1 MTPDALSLAGKVAI
15 VTGSGRENG
24 IGAAIAIA
32 LSRNGAAVVI
42 NYVSES
48 SEARA
53 AGVAKTI
60 QAAGGQAIVVKASVS
75 TPEGANHLVQETLK
89 RFKTDHIDILV
100 NNAGAGLVGSTL
112 ETTKEGIDLTFG
124 VNVYGTIFLVQAV
137 VPHMPRGGRIIN
149 ISSVASK
156 LGLDFLPIYGAS
168 KAALDSLSYTW
179 AKEFGRSRGITVNSV
194 APGPVDTDIARAA
207 DPAGAGGNLLV
218 GMTRAEERVGKTED
232 IADVV
237 LLLASE
243 KSRWI
248 TGQFVSASG
257 GITGQ

>member
-89 RFKTDHIDILV
+89 RFKTDHIDILGKPMGV
-100 NNAGAGLVGSTL
+100 SCPTL
-112 ETTKEGIDLTFG
+112 TAFG

-179 AKEFGRSRGITVNSV
+179 AKEVSDDTGRR
-194 APGPVDTDIARAA
+194 
-207 DPAGAGGNLLV
+207 
-218 GMTRAEERVGKTED
+218 
-232 IADVV
+232 
-237 LLLASE
+237 
-243 KSRWI
+243 
-248 TGQFVSASG
+248 
-257 GITGQ
+257 

>member
-1 MTPDALSLAGKVAI
+1 MTPDTLSLAGKVAI

-60 QAAGGQAIVVKASVS
+60 QAAGGQAIVVKAGVNTS
-75 TPEGANHLVQETLK
+75 EGANHLVQETLK
-89 RFKTDHIDILV
+89 RFKTDHIDILGKPMGV
-100 NNAGAGLVGSTL
+100 SCPM
-112 ETTKEGIDLTFG
+112 LTAFG
-124 VNVYGTIFLVQAV
+124 VNVYGTIFLVQAA

-156 LGLDFLPIYGAS
+156 LGLDFLSIYGAS
-168 KAALDSLSYTW
+168 KAALDSLSYAW
-179 AKEFGRSRGITVNSV
+179 AKEVSD
-194 APGPVDTDIARAA
+194 DTGLR
-207 DPAGAGGNLLV
+207 
-218 GMTRAEERVGKTED
+218 
-232 IADVV
+232 
-237 LLLASE
+237 
-243 KSRWI
+243 
-248 TGQFVSASG
+248 
-257 GITGQ
+257 

>member
-1 MTPDALSLAGKVAI
+1 MTPDTLSLAGKVAI

-60 QAAGGQAIVVKASVS
+60 QAAGGQVIVVKASVS

-100 NNAGAGLVGSTL
+100 NNAGAGCVGPTL

-156 LGLDFLPIYGAS
+156 LGMDFLPIYGAS
-168 KAALDSLSYTW
+168 KAAVDSLSYAW

-194 APGPVDTDIARAA
+194 APGPVDTDIAGAA
-207 DPAGAGGNLLV
+207 DPTGAGSNLLV
-218 GMTRAEERVGKTED
+218 GLTRAEERVGKTED

-237 LLLASE
+237 LFLASE